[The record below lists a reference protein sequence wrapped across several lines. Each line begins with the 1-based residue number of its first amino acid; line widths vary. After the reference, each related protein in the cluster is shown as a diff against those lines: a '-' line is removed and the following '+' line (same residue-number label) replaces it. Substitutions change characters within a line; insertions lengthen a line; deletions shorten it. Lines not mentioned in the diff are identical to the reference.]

1 MMTKMLLLLFRLLE
15 LAFLALGFLTSFFS
29 SLGGAPKIDLPLSKF
44 SLANSVST
52 LLFSIL
58 ILLAGGT
65 KTVVLVKALLG
76 EEKSYPKPYDQKQI
90 FECLTSHQALHLKP
104 SPVEL

>member
-1 MMTKMLLLLFRLLE
+1 MMTEMLLLLFRLLRVS
-15 LAFLALGFLTSFFS
+15 LL

-58 ILLAGGT
+58 ILLAGET
-65 KTVVLVKALLG
+65 KTVVLVEALLR

-90 FECLTSHQALHLKP
+90 FECLASHQALHLKP